1 MELQKQE
8 KVSENLLQQ
17 IITNHHNPYSSQFS
31 QVQEDSKKVTLIEL
45 EAEAEVCDTIIIIKV
60 NLIEVRTFI
69 EVFAIQKKTKDIQ
82 DKHKEVI

>member
-45 EAEAEVCDTIIIIKV
+45 EAEVWDTIIIIKV